1 MVQFTEETARK
12 NITINDKPFTVPQ
25 PFAEGHVLTA
35 NEASAL
41 NQVLSEN
48 VRNNIAPRIK
58 KGEEINQASIDDYVA
73 KYEFGIRSVSTTDPV
88 QKEMRKLAEE
98 ALNKKLAASGHSK
111 SKLTKEQYNEMVDA
125 ILAEHQ
131 EKLYARAVQIIELR
145 SEDISL

>member
-58 KGEEINQASIDDYVA
+58 KGEEINQASVDEYVA

-125 ILAEHQ
+125 IISEHQ
-131 EKLYARAVQIIELR
+131 EKLYQRAVQIIEFR
-145 SEDISL
+145 SADIDL